1 MVLPSHYNIAGS
13 QLHVRTIPRFF
24 NFDIAHMSIIPIW
37 VTCPNLPFNYWSARP
52 LSWIASQVG
61 VPINTDQLTKEKA
74 CCSYARALI
83 HVDVS
88 KPLVRSFRVLNTD
101 GSTYEQ
107 QAVYEFEPRFCPQCQ
122 SLTHNQEMCK
132 KSKPETHSETR
143 PEQHIKAGGP
153 FRPHGEKIRPQQPQ
167 PRKDKGNGPLQ
178 QFGVSRPNNDN
189 LGMNR
194 KLRGL
199 EMDDTRNDVMEAC
212 HSGRGG
218 TSTGAGLEVMLFRQ
232 PAVDGDGFQEV
243 INKKKML
250 KRKGEE
256 GLGSPSK
263 NSPVLELAC
272 LEPLYTSMKIASWNV
287 RGFNSP
293 GTQDTVA
300 RLLKKHRID
309 VIGLLETKIEELAYL
324 HQVLLIKFGGWR
336 AMQNLD
342 IISGGRIVVCW
353 NPLVVDLHVVQL
365 QNNLFIV
372 LCTVEERRW
381 SCRSLLSMDCIQW

>member
-1 MVLPSHYNIAGS
+1 
-13 QLHVRTIPRFF
+13 
-24 NFDIAHMSIIPIW
+24 
-37 VTCPNLPFNYWSARP
+37 
-52 LSWIASQVG
+52 
-61 VPINTDQLTKEKA
+61 
-74 CCSYARALI
+74 
-83 HVDVS
+83 
-88 KPLVRSFRVLNTD
+88 
-101 GSTYEQ
+101 
-107 QAVYEFEPRFCPQCQ
+107 
-122 SLTHNQEMCK
+122 
-132 KSKPETHSETR
+132 
-143 PEQHIKAGGP
+143 
-153 FRPHGEKIRPQQPQ
+153 
-167 PRKDKGNGPLQ
+167 
-178 QFGVSRPNNDN
+178 
-189 LGMNR
+189 
-194 KLRGL
+194 
-199 EMDDTRNDVMEAC
+199 MDDTRNDVMEAC

-218 TSTGAGLEVMLFRQ
+218 TSMGAGLEVMLFRQ

-243 INKKKML
+243 INKKKIL

-365 QNNLFIV
+365 HNNLFIV